1 MPKSNNAAPL
11 TPFDLPPSKTIFIDR
26 QLLELVMAVGKPSEN
41 QKEVLR
47 TAIVKKWPQVYELT
61 RSDSVTKTLTEI
73 KVSWRDK
80 K

>member
-1 MPKSNNAAPL
+1 
-11 TPFDLPPSKTIFIDR
+11 
-26 QLLELVMAVGKPSEN
+26 MAVGKPSEN

>member
-1 MPKSNNAAPL
+1 MPKPSSSL

-26 QLLELVMAVGKPSEN
+26 KALGLVMAVSTPNESQQEI
-41 QKEVLR
+41 LR
-47 TAIVKKWPQVYELT
+47 TAIVKKWPAVYEMT
-61 RSDSVTKTLTEI
+61 RSESVTETLTQI